1 METLE
6 TVAEIASQVLPL
18 EDCINLFVSCIALGF
33 LLAGI
38 PFLLGLGIH
47 VMIRIFNKAS

>member
-6 TVAEIASQVLPL
+6 TITELASQVLPL
-18 EDCINLFVSCIALGF
+18 DGCMDLFVSCIAIGF

-38 PFLLGLGIH
+38 PLLIGLGIH
-47 VMIRIFNKAS
+47 VMIRIFSKAS